1 MIECVFTCSC
11 YEPPFY
17 ERVTVKANNFDE
29 GWDKAKKKAA
39 RKHKAKVKDVAI
51 TSTHWKEIKEE

>member
-1 MIECVFTCSC
+1 MVRCEFTCSC

-17 ERVTVKANNFDE
+17 EKITVKANSFDE

-39 RKHKAKVKDVAI
+39 RKHGAKVRDVEI
-51 TSTHWKEIKEE
+51 TSSFYVEEGR

>member
-1 MIECVFTCSC
+1 MIRCEFTCSC

-17 ERVTVKANNFDE
+17 EKVIVKADNFDE
-29 GWDKAKKKAA
+29 GWDKAKRKAA

-51 TSTHWKEIKEE
+51 TSSHWTEIEE